1 MTIQPHHLHTHG
13 PEPLYTPVKADDVR
27 PKIDVRKFDLDD
39 ETTWPDPERDGEYV
53 RLFDGE
59 KKRYRKV
66 GYKVTNK
73 LGCDGWSLGRAEEHY
88 DFTF

>member
-39 ETTWPDPERDGEYV
+39 CIEEMRETYNDVINKSTV
-53 RLFDGE
+53 E
-59 KKRYRKV
+59 KTKDK
-66 GYKVTNK
+66 T
-73 LGCDGWSLGRAEEHY
+73 
-88 DFTF
+88 